1 MLVHHLCLARCLVL
15 LGERSGISSLR
26 IDSGNR
32 KRDAATRFR
41 NDPDILVLLLH
52 GYVQNLPHAGRSRV
66 TDGQNL
72 RERQNAGLNVTCAS
86 RVFLLES
93 VVHHSFEIQGWLSE
107 MLSVP
112 SINFLTRLCTVAI
125 ARIDRL
131 GQLRPTEGM
140 SFENPREVYLSVL
153 SVLLL
158 R

>member
-1 MLVHHLCLARCLVL
+1 M
-15 LGERSGISSLR
+15 
-26 IDSGNR
+26 
-32 KRDAATRFR
+32 
-41 NDPDILVLLLH
+41 LLLH
-52 GYVQNLPHAGRSRV
+52 GYVQISFNLDGGRV
-66 TDGQNL
+66 TDSQNL

-107 MLSVP
+107 TLSVP
-112 SINFLTRLCTVAI
+112 SINFLTRLYTVAI

-140 SFENPREVYLSVL
+140 TFENPREVYLSVL